1 MRPNILSPATNPTRW
16 LGLTIVILALGGCA
30 TFSKD
35 GGFSSVENTVREKT
49 GKDVRWQKTDED
61 RNAVK
66 NRVQEILQKPLYV
79 DDAVQVALLN
89 NRGLQSAFYE
99 LGISEAD
106 LVQAGRLPNPRFSM
120 LRAKNDGEYKI
131 EQALTFNVFSL
142 VILPKATEIERR
154 RFEQTQRQVSLE
166 VLRLANETRKAYFT
180 ALAADQTEKYMQ
192 QVMSAAESSAEL
204 AKRMKKAGNW
214 SALDQAREQSFYADA
229 TLGYARAKQ
238 VRVSAGEHLTRLMSL
253 EEKEF
258 QLPDRLPD
266 LPTAT
271 EAPGNIAQTAM
282 QQRIDLQTM
291 KLQTEALAKQLGLTR
306 TTRFINVLELG
317 PARVLEGRRSDPY
330 KKGFEIS
337 FEIPLFDWGSARVA
351 RAEAIYMQAV
361 NQMAQTAVEARSEVR
376 ESYSRYRTHYDIAR
390 HYRDEIVPIRQRILE
405 ENQLRYNGMLISVFD
420 LLADARS
427 QVTSVNNYIESL
439 RDFWLSQADLEMSL
453 IGKPNFTE
461 LGGAQMA
468 NQGETP

>member
-1 MRPNILSPATNPTRW
+1 M
-16 LGLTIVILALGGCA
+16 
-30 TFSKD
+30 
-35 GGFSSVENTVREKT
+35 
-49 GKDVRWQKTDED
+49 
-61 RNAVK
+61 
-66 NRVQEILQKPLYV
+66 
-79 DDAVQVALLN
+79 
-89 NRGLQSAFYE
+89 
-99 LGISEAD
+99 
-106 LVQAGRLPNPRFSM
+106 
-120 LRAKNDGEYKI
+120 
-131 EQALTFNVFSL
+131 
-142 VILPKATEIERR
+142 
-154 RFEQTQRQVSLE
+154 
-166 VLRLANETRKAYFT
+166 LRLANETRKAYFT

-337 FEIPLFDWGSARVA
+337 FEIPLFDWGGARVA